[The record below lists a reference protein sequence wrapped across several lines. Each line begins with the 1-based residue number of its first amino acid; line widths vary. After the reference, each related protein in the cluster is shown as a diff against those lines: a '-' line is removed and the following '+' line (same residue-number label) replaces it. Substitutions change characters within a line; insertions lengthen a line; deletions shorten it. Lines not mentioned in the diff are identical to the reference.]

1 MQWLREN
8 GEIRP
13 EIRPEIHPRFTRD
26 FTRDSPE
33 IRHRHG
39 TVFATFLEN
48 YSHWSYT
55 DIDLVMG
62 DLPLFLD
69 KEELTEYD
77 IVT

>member
-1 MQWLREN
+1 M
-8 GEIRP
+8 
-13 EIRPEIHPRFTRD
+13 PEIHSR

-33 IRHRHG
+33 IHPRCGHRHG
-39 TVFATFLEN
+39 TVFSSFLEN

-69 KEELTEYD
+69 AEELTEYD